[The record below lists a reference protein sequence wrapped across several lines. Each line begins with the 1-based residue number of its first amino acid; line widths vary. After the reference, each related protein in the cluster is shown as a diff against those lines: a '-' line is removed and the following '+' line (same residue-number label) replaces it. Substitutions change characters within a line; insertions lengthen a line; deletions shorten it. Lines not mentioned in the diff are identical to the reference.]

1 MTILFTLTL
10 GEMILILIEGYYVF
24 SFEGKACLGGFEK
37 NFDILVT
44 FLSQTGYHKL
54 ESVTWYTGVVYAKSL
69 VAILQLALY
78 LIPNLISNAKNGN
91 NGWEWL
97 N

>member
-1 MTILFTLTL
+1 MSLGVFGFKLKRYKLLMTILFTLTL

-44 FLSQTGYHKL
+44 FLS
-54 ESVTWYTGVVYAKSL
+54 
-69 VAILQLALY
+69 
-78 LIPNLISNAKNGN
+78 
-91 NGWEWL
+91 
-97 N
+97 